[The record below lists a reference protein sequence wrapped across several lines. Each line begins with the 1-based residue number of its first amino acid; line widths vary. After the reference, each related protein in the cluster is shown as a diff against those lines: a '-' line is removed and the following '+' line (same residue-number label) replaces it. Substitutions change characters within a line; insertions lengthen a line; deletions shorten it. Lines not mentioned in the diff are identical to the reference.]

1 MNNSAGYLTKLV
13 NELLDYI
20 RIEKMG
26 FALKCEDVNIVEKL
40 RSTMFNFSDTIRN
53 NNLRLEF
60 TSGLDNAIVSADIA
74 ALDKILNNLILNA
87 VKYAESLIEIH
98 IDSKDNEMV
107 IIRFENDGAGIP
119 TEYRDEVFKPFV
131 QYHKNHNTHKSGVG
145 IGLPLAKNL
154 AKMHLGDLVL
164 DDGEQTCFILT
175 LPLKSTEAL
184 NREIPENSIQETSTD
199 RETVLIADDN
209 REFREYLA
217 SKLGGSYRTICVS
230 DGKSAYEVM
239 KEENIDIM
247 ISDISMPEINGL
259 ELCQTV
265 RKDIELSHIPI
276 IIISA
281 RVSIE
286 SKIQAMEAG
295 ADLYIE
301 KPFDLEYM
309 RSSVKNILD
318 KRSLMKSAFGSGL
331 VKTDI
336 NMFGLPKKDEEFFTK
351 FDSIIRE
358 NLGNNDFSNEALAR
372 LLNMSESTM
381 LRKIKKLLNTSPNNY
396 IKTVRLSVAAD
407 MLKDSHG
414 NNISEICYT
423 VGFSSVSYFAKCFR
437 EQYGMSPSEWC
448 SRG

>member
-1 MNNSAGYLTKLV
+1 
-13 NELLDYI
+13 
-20 RIEKMG
+20 
-26 FALKCEDVNIVEKL
+26 
-40 RSTMFNFSDTIRN
+40 
-53 NNLRLEF
+53 
-60 TSGLDNAIVSADIA
+60 
-74 ALDKILNNLILNA
+74 
-87 VKYAESLIEIH
+87 
-98 IDSKDNEMV
+98 
-107 IIRFENDGAGIP
+107 
-119 TEYRDEVFKPFV
+119 
-131 QYHKNHNTHKSGVG
+131 
-145 IGLPLAKNL
+145 
-154 AKMHLGDLVL
+154 
-164 DDGEQTCFILT
+164 
-175 LPLKSTEAL
+175 
-184 NREIPENSIQETSTD
+184 
-199 RETVLIADDN
+199 
-209 REFREYLA
+209 
-217 SKLGGSYRTICVS
+217 
-230 DGKSAYEVM
+230 
-239 KEENIDIM
+239 M
-247 ISDISMPEINGL
+247 I
-259 ELCQTV
+259 

-318 KRSLMKSAFGSGL
+318 KRSLMKSALGSGL

-336 NMFGLPKKDEEFFTK
+336 NMFGLPKKDEEFFTR
-351 FDSIIRE
+351 FDSIIRD
-358 NLGNNDFSNEALAR
+358 NIGNNDFSNETLAR

-396 IKTVRLSVAAD
+396 IRTVRLSVAAD

-448 SRG
+448 NRG